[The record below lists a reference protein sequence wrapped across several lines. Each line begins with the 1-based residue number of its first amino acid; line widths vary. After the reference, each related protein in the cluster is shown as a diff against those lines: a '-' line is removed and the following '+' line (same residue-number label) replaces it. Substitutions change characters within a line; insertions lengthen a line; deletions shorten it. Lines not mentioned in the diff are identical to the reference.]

1 MPLIF
6 VLPILLCSLIIL
18 DEPTTGL
25 DSFSALNVITSLK
38 KLASSGRTI
47 VTTIHQPRSSI
58 FALFDKL
65 LILSEGR
72 TIYFGPAKDAQSY
85 FANLGFP
92 SPPHFN
98 VADYVIDAVSIDY
111 RSKELETKTKTR
123 VLYLADQHRVKYDEK
138 QDMIEKGAQ
147 GGDEAFQAEASS
159 AAAFAANGKRKGFGP
174 EFSILFQRV
183 LRRFSRDV
191 FASAVRLSQAIV
203 FGVLLG
209 LVWLDVGRGNAIEDL
224 RSLDGV
230 IFFVPVN
237 AAFDGGFSVIF
248 DYPLERAVLMRERAA
263 GSYRILSY
271 YLAGLALDIVKAF
284 VFQAFFVTI
293 VYWTVGLRADAGAYF
308 FALGVAVLMSLT
320 GEACGQTVSVVTGD
334 AQISSALVPLVM
346 VFAFLFAGFFIRPDA
361 MPSWL
366 SWGRNCSFMYWGY
379 QAIAHN
385 EFDFRKDPDEIVA
398 VTEVLKDFNSF
409 SRWANLGLLIAFCI
423 GVKTLFFVA
432 LALKKPKF
440 NKAL

>member
-1 MPLIF
+1 M
-6 VLPILLCSLIIL
+6 
-18 DEPTTGL
+18 
-25 DSFSALNVITSLK
+25 
-38 KLASSGRTI
+38 
-47 VTTIHQPRSSI
+47 
-58 FALFDKL
+58 
-65 LILSEGR
+65 
-72 TIYFGPAKDAQSY
+72 YFGPAKETRFY

-98 VADYVIDAVSIDY
+98 VADYVIDALSIDY

-138 QDMIEKGAQ
+138 QDMIEKGAHD
-147 GGDEAFQAEASS
+147 GDETFQAEASS
-159 AAAFAANGKRKGFGP
+159 AAAFVVDGKRKGFAL

-183 LRRFSRDV
+183 LRKFSRDI
-191 FASAVRLSQAIV
+191 FASAVRLGQAIV
-203 FGVLLG
+203 FGILLG
-209 LVWLDVGRGNAIEDL
+209 LVWLDSGRGNTVEDL

-230 IFFVPVN
+230 MFFVPVN

-271 YLAGLALDIVKAF
+271 YLAGLALDIIKAF
-284 VFQAFFVTI
+284 IFQVFFVTI

-308 FALGVAVLMSLT
+308 FVLCVSVLMSLS

-385 EFDFRKDPDEIVA
+385 EFDFRKDSNEIVA
-398 VTEVLKDFNSF
+398 VTQVLKDFNSF
-409 SRWANLGLLIAFCI
+409 SRWTNLGVLIVFCI
-423 GVKTLFFVA
+423 GFKALFFTA

-440 NKAL
+440 NKSL